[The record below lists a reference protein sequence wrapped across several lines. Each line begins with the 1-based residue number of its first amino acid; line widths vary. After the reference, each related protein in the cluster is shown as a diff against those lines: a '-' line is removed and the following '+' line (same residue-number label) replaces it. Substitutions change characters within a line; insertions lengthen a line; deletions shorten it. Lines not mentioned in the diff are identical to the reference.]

1 MVCSVRVDS
10 HYKTTKPSIE
20 AGKNVFVEWPLAS
33 NVEDATELATLAKEK
48 GVKTMVALEG
58 RVSPIYVKVKALL
71 RENKIGKVLN
81 SSVVASGGTKARNSI
96 NEGLRYFLERRV
108 GGNFL
113 TIIMG
118 HSESSS
124 GRCSRSKVGYAQR

>member
-1 MVCSVRVDS
+1 MVQVDLVVCSVRVDN

-33 NVEDATELATLAKEK
+33 NIEDVTELTALAKEK

-58 RVSPIYVKVKALL
+58 RVSPIYLKVKALL
-71 RENKIGKVLN
+71 QENRIGKVLN
-81 SSVVASGGTKARNSI
+81 SSVVASGGTKARDSV
-96 NEGLRYFLERRV
+96 NEGIRYFLDRRV
-108 GGNFL
+108 GGNFH

-118 HSESSS
+118 HCKSSLA
-124 GRCSRSKVGYAQR
+124 Y